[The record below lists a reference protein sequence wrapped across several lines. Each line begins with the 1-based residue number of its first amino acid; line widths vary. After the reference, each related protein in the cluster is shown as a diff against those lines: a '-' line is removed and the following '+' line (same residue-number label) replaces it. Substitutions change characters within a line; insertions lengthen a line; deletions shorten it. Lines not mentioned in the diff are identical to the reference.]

1 MSKRHREN
9 MHEKLNRITRRFW
22 LVLYV
27 ILAFVGVSMVVLA
40 CTIWSATAFH
50 DIGISLGGGI
60 LATVLVTVF
69 VMLLLPDDSDRYEE
83 LKEWG
88 IVKMHEQRKEVAI
101 KKEDFPHNNLDFV
114 AFGLSHFRQEHG
126 DKDPFLRRIEKGL
139 HVRILT
145 MHPESKHVREQRE
158 FENEGDIR
166 GDILKLIK
174 WVEEI
179 EASLDA
185 YEDVKGSIEL
195 KLYDGLPLH
204 FYCRADYNI
213 WVGPYLP
220 GMVSNNVITY
230 EFWLDSKGG
239 ERLQRDFEK
248 YWNGERGIR
257 IVAKDSLFFSGD
269 QRASIESVLKFF
281 CDEVRGKSG
290 YGVIGVVAL
299 FRKGQGLRRTLF
311 SCNKGHEE
319 KHHCHRIEE
328 GAVGKMVELNEGA
341 GTKKVLFFRDYQHD
355 LSITYCNSGRGVVA
369 EKIDFML
376 KKMSYGE
383 STNAILSAP
392 LYFEDEM
399 IGAVTF
405 DINTFSDEYKAQVA
419 DLKKLPCGEKLS
431 ESAFVCKWFYQ
442 AEQCAGIL
450 SHMLGADVNC
460 DFAKLYEEE
469 WTYP

>member
-1 MSKRHREN
+1 MSKRHRKNIREQ
-9 MHEKLNRITRRFW
+9 LSRLVRRFW
-22 LVLYV
+22 FLIYICLGGLGCFLLYIAYDGERWAV
-27 ILAFVGVSMVVLA
+27 
-40 CTIWSATAFH
+40 FH
-50 DIGISLGGGI
+50 DVLVSLGGSI
-60 LATVLVTVF
+60 LATVLVTMC
-69 VMLLLPDDSDRYEE
+69 VMVLLPDDSSRYEE

-88 IVKMHEQRKEVAI
+88 IEKIHGQRKDVAI

-114 AFGLSHFRQEHG
+114 AFGLDHFRKEHE
-126 DKDPFLRRIEKGL
+126 DKDAFLRRIEKGL

-174 WVEEI
+174 WVEKI

-230 EFWLDSKGG
+230 EFWLKSKGG
-239 ERLQRDFEK
+239 ERFQQDFEE

-257 IVAKDSLFFSGD
+257 IIAKDSLFFSGD
-269 QRASIESVLKFF
+269 QRASVESVLEFF
-281 CDEVRGKSG
+281 CDEVRGGSG

-299 FRKGQGLRRTLF
+299 FKKEQGLRRTLF